1 MADPVVWSQIPE
13 ALTAPP
19 KRSAAAAAVGALG
32 SVVGFVVGLF
42 VVLVPWVF
50 ERLVAWDPTWV
61 PRRPGSRW
69 VGLDAQSDDARRKWR
84 RDPRTVR
91 TTWRRRLHGLLL
103 LAVVAG
109 TVVLAVLLVQRFV
122 L

>member
-1 MADPVVWSQIPE
+1 
-13 ALTAPP
+13 
-19 KRSAAAAAVGALG
+19 
-32 SVVGFVVGLF
+32 
-42 VVLVPWVF
+42 VF

-69 VGLDAQSDDARRKWR
+69 VSLDAQSDDARSRWR

-103 LAVVAG
+103 LAVVVG
-109 TVVLAVLLVQRFV
+109 TVVLAVLLVQRFA